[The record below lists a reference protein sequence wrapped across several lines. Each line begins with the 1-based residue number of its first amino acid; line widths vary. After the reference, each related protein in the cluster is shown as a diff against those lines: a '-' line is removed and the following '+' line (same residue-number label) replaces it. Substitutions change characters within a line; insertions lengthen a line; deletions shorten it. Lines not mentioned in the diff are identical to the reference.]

1 MVLAVKNINLM
12 LTGAILTAK
21 IMKSETKAT

>member
-1 MVLAVKNINLM
+1 MVLAVENINLM